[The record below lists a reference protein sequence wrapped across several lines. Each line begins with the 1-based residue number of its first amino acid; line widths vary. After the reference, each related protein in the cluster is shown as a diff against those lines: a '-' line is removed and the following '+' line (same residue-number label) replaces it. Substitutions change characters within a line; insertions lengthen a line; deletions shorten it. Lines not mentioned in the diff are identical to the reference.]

1 MFSCPPRIPVE
12 RTLVQSN
19 TLQPQKETENDGA
32 ATRQS
37 QPPPP
42 GADEFRRD
50 LFRLSPSPDLGC
62 ALSFQQLK
70 SLEKQTLVST
80 IVTGDMF

>member
-32 ATRQS
+32 ATRQRGNLS
-37 QPPPP
+37 PPPP

-62 ALSFQQLK
+62 ALSANN
-70 SLEKQTLVST
+70 
-80 IVTGDMF
+80 